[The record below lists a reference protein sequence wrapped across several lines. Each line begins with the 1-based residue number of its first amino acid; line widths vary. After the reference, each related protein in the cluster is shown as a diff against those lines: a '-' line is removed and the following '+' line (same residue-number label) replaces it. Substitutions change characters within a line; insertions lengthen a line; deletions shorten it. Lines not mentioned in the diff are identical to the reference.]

1 MKLRNRNQKW
11 SDKDV
16 YILSRLMRE
25 HVPHATIAAVLGRSE
40 ASLRH
45 AIKNTLYQQLL
56 HHMPADIL
64 TYYRMQE
71 DTLYEDVVNPVYF
84 PKNSDASDTAS
95 DEEEESRS
103 EWTTDAENEEGVS
116 AQSQK
121 TRIEHSACD
130 YIVTTILSF
139 VVASGIA
146 VYIHMVKQNWT

>member
-11 SDKDV
+11 SDKDI

-71 DTLYEDVVNPVYF
+71 DTLYEDIVKPVYY
-84 PKNSDASDTAS
+84 PKNSDASDAAS
-95 DEEEESRS
+95 EEEESRS
-103 EWTTDAENEEGVS
+103 EWTTDVENEDDVS
-116 AQSQK
+116 MQSEK
-121 TRIEHSACD
+121 TRIEYSACD
-130 YIVTTILSF
+130 YIVKTILSF
-139 VVASGIA
+139 VVASGLA

>member
-11 SDKDV
+11 SDKDI

-45 AIKNTLYQQLL
+45 AIKNTLYQELL

-71 DTLYEDVVNPVYF
+71 GTLYEDVVKPVYY
-84 PKNSDASDTAS
+84 PKVSDVSEVAS
-95 DEEEESRS
+95 EEDDSAS
-103 EWTTDAENEEGVS
+103 EWTVTDEGLSVH
-116 AQSQK
+116 ADTTQ
-121 TRIEHSACD
+121 HSTCD
-130 YIVTTILSF
+130 YVLTSVLTF

-146 VYIHMVKQNWT
+146 VYIHILKQNWM